1 MEYRKELEV
10 NAAAHE
16 ASKFLLDSFNQAVV
30 GDIKVLSN
38 PDQLRSVP
46 VEEASTED

>member
-1 MEYRKELEV
+1 MEYRKELEA

-16 ASKFLLDSFNQAVV
+16 ISKFLLDTFNQAV
-30 GDIKVLSN
+30 GSDIKVLSN

-46 VEEASTED
+46 DEEASTED